1 MIEGINNMSK
11 FEYTDDMVAAMHDVA
26 GAGVTEA
33 TIESLM
39 SVSVKRF
46 AKFRIISEVSE
57 AEIFAKFRSVSTI
70 SVGSEI
76 QIVSE
81 IQVCDDSSKQSLK
94 FIRFFPL
101 NFR

>member
-1 MIEGINNMSK
+1 MSYMALIQLDIFTNKKVTNMVSTEISESPK
-11 FEYTDDMVAAMHDVA
+11 FCETFR
-26 GAGVTEA
+26 
-33 TIESLM
+33 

-46 AKFRIISEVSE
+46 AKFRMIPEVSE

-94 FIRFFPL
+94 LLNLYDFFP
-101 NFR
+101 

>member
-1 MIEGINNMSK
+1 MIYSGAPLLKTEKEVYTSAVWVGFAPK
-11 FEYTDDMVAAMHDVA
+11 FRETFR
-26 GAGVTEA
+26 
-33 TIESLM
+33 

-57 AEIFAKFRSVSTI
+57 AEVFAKFRSVSTI

-94 FIRFFPL
+94 LLNLYDFFP
-101 NFR
+101 

>member
-1 MIEGINNMSK
+1 MIVLRLGFPPK
-11 FEYTDDMVAAMHDVA
+11 FRNHRNFAKFRETFR
-26 GAGVTEA
+26 
-33 TIESLM
+33 

-94 FIRFFPL
+94 LLNLYDFFP
-101 NFR
+101 